1 MASAEPS
8 NGAAAAA
15 APDDA
20 LRDLLPDEDDLLYEE
35 ELLRNPYSLKM
46 WSRYLD
52 ARKGASPKKRYLLYE
67 RALNALPGSYKVPPP
82 ARPAA
87 LPPALL
93 LRCPALLQHALL
105 LLQRLHPRRA
115 DPCLCLP
122 SRSPQPSP
130 YTHPHPLNPH
140 TPTRPRSSGMPT

>member
-1 MASAEPS
+1 MLQLQQRQTMPCATCCRTRTTCSTRRSCCATPT
-8 NGAAAAA
+8 
-15 APDDA
+15 
-20 LRDLLPDEDDLLYEE
+20 
-35 ELLRNPYSLKM
+35 
-46 WSRYLD
+46 RYLD